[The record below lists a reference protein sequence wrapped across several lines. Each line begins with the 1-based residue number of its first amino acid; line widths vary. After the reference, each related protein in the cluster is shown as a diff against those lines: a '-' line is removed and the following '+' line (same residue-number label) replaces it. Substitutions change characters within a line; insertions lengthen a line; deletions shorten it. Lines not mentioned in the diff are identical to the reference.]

1 MEDADIVVTHTPA
14 YGHCDV
20 TGQGDRSGCPV
31 LTRRLAQVRPAMHVC
46 GHIHNA
52 RGAERV
58 RWKNPS
64 TTPPSAAHVPA
75 DPDSLVEATTQWT
88 DPGAGNKKM
97 ALVDLTRKGWAL
109 DYSAR
114 SVTRHGLSDS
124 LRERLLREPDA
135 PVVDHQPGVA
145 TLLSTSP
152 SSLGDGAL
160 CRASEAGVEREWRR
174 KAGGAIECREAC
186 DVGRSVVDA
195 HTIITTSTSSADR
208 METAMINAAFLG
220 QRVENKAS
228 NTFNKP
234 IVVDVEL
241 PVWEFD
247 SER

>member
-1 MEDADIVVTHTPA
+1 MDDTDIVVTHTPA

-20 TGQGDRSGCPV
+20 NMQGDRSGCPV
-31 LTRRLAQVRPAMHVC
+31 LTRRLAQIRPAMHVC
-46 GHIHNA
+46 GHIHDA
-52 RGAERV
+52 RGVERV
-58 RWKNPS
+58 RWKSNLS
-64 TTPPSAAHVPA
+64 TPTTHVPA
-75 DPDSLVEATTQWT
+75 EPESLVDATTQWT

-109 DYSAR
+109 DYSSE

-124 LRERLLREPDA
+124 LRERLLKQPDA
-135 PVVDHQPGVA
+135 HVVDIQPGAA
-145 TLLSTSP
+145 TLLSKSP
-152 SSLGDGAL
+152 LGLSDGVL
-160 CRASEAGVEREWRR
+160 CSASEAGVERVWRR
-174 KAGGAIECREAC
+174 KAGGAIECRYAC

-195 HTIITTSTSSADR
+195 HTIITTTTSSAER

-228 NTFNKP
+228 KTFNKP

-247 SER
+247 SEH